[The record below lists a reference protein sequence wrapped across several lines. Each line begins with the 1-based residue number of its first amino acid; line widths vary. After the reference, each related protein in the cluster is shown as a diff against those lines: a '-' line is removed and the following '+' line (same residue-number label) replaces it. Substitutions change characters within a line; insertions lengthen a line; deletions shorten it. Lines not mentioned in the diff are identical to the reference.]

1 MDAIIKHP
9 ALRAFDPETKRPTRE
24 EAEEAVRTLIAY
36 MGDDPEREGLVD
48 TPKRVVNAYA
58 ELYGG
63 YKQDANAILER
74 VFDDVGG
81 YKDIVLVQDIPF
93 FSHCEHHMVPFVGKV
108 HVAYYPSGGVVG
120 LSKIGRVVDVFARRL
135 QTQEHLTESIAEAI
149 DKVLAPRGLAV
160 MIEAEHMCMAMRGIR
175 KSGVSTTTT
184 RFTGL
189 FEDPAEQVRFITL
202 VRGVQ
207 R

>member
-9 ALRAFDPETKRPTRE
+9 ALHAFEPETKRPTRE
-24 EAEEAVRTLIAY
+24 EAEQAVRTLIAY

-58 ELYGG
+58 ELFGG

-74 VFDDVGG
+74 VFEDVGG

-93 FSHCEHHMVPFVGKV
+93 YSHCEHHMVPFIGRV

-149 DKVLAPRGLAV
+149 DNVLAPRGLAV
-160 MIEAEHMCMAMRGIR
+160 MIEAEHMCMSMRGIR